1 MAERGRP
8 PKEKSFA
15 NMLGIELAQVLGLN
29 SEGKPI
35 TKLRKIAEVLVSKAM
50 EGDMA
55 AINAVADR
63 TDGKPMQAVE
73 HTGEDGGPVV
83 FTTIYEALRDKAE
96 AEARDKLN

>member
-63 TDGKPMQAVE
+63 TDGKPIQAVE